1 MHYVNCKWDR
11 NVCTL
16 RQLQG
21 DDDGL
26 HDDEDS
32 ELEYDALNDET
43 FGGAIKGN
51 WEDLHENL
59 VQLDRTRDIDDGDEH
74 PVDLTG
80 LTSNKHSGEGN
91 RNDFFSLGESLLS
104 YFPEPSTNSCA
115 LSFSPST
122 LRCRTRP
129 LADGPPEHAQRQL

>member
-1 MHYVNCKWDR
+1 MARRKTCFVAKIAPKKHVGGNRNLSTRKSDH
-11 NVCTL
+11 NVCTPP
-16 RQLQG
+16 QLQG

-59 VQLDRTRDIDDGDEH
+59 VQLDRTRDTDDEDLA
-74 PVDLTG
+74 DLTG

-91 RNDFFSLGESLLS
+91 RNDFFSLGESL
-104 YFPEPSTNSCA
+104 
-115 LSFSPST
+115 SFTSRNLHLP
-122 LRCRTRP
+122 
-129 LADGPPEHAQRQL
+129 D